1 MKNIFK
7 KVFGF
12 CAALVMAFSLASCGI
27 SAKTAEKINV
37 AAAKDEHWTYAE
49 VIEKF
54 GEPTVNSYVAIGS
67 LSGGVVQ
74 YYVGYDSMEEV
85 KAALEAG
92 KTVKVL
98 TITFVGDKA
107 TDASYEEKTKE

>member
-1 MKNIFK
+1 MKRKGLFL
-7 KVFGF
+7 GL
-12 CAALVMAFSLASCGI
+12 ALVLGLGLASCGI
-27 SAKTAEKINV
+27 NAKSAEKINV
-37 AAAKDEHWTYAE
+37 AAAKEEHWTYSE

-54 GEPTVNSYVAIGS
+54 GEPTVNGYVAIGS
-67 LSGGVVQ
+67 LSGGVVK
-74 YYVGYDSMEEV
+74 YYVGYDTMEEV

-107 TDASYEEKTKE
+107 TEASYQEETKD

>member
-1 MKNIFK
+1 MKRKGLFL
-7 KVFGF
+7 GL
-12 CAALVMAFSLASCGI
+12 ALVLGLGLASCGI
-27 SAKTAEKINV
+27 NAKSAEKINV
-37 AAAKDEHWTYAE
+37 AAAKEEHWTYSE

-54 GEPTVNSYVAIGS
+54 GEPTVNRYVAIGS
-67 LSGGVVQ
+67 LSGGVVK
-74 YYVGYDSMEEV
+74 YYVGYDTMEEV

-107 TDASYEEKTKE
+107 TEASYQEETKD

>member
-12 CAALVMAFSLASCGI
+12 FGALAIAFSLASCGI

-37 AAAKDEHWTYAE
+37 AAAKEEHWTYSE

-54 GEPTVNSYVAIGS
+54 GEPTVNGYVAIGS
-67 LSGGVVQ
+67 LSGGVVK
-74 YYVGYDSMEEV
+74 YYVGYDTMEEV

-107 TDASYEEKTKE
+107 TEASYQEETKD